1 MTLKSK
7 QRYFGVRADSGA
19 CRGYIYEVYGAQ
31 AQACLKELCDK
42 DSSLPVGGWPISSP
56 RVQEKCTC
64 WFNNQGRAS
73 LDCTVRASA
82 WNYKALLTWVGSFR
96 GLCAESSCIIKDFSN
111 YFYGQS
117 TVDKLHFI
125 LALDLHQVTAGPFGE
140 DHGICVD
147 LHDSLKAAHN
157 IN

>member
-1 MTLKSK
+1 MGRELS
-7 QRYFGVRADSGA
+7 RALRRIDHN
-19 CRGYIYEVYGAQ
+19 
-31 AQACLKELCDK
+31 
-42 DSSLPVGGWPISSP
+42 
-56 RVQEKCTC
+56 EKTKK
-64 WFNNQGRAS
+64 RRMA
-73 LDCTVRASA
+73 
-82 WNYKALLTWVGSFR
+82 
-96 GLCAESSCIIKDFSN
+96 SSCIIKDFSN

>member
-7 QRYFGVRADSGA
+7 QRYFGIRADSGA

-96 GLCAESSCIIKDFSN
+96 GLCAESITTKRLRSVGWHHHVSSKTSRTTSTAKVPWTSCTL
-111 YFYGQS
+111 Y
-117 TVDKLHFI
+117 LH
-125 LALDLHQVTAGPFGE
+125 
-140 DHGICVD
+140 
-147 LHDSLKAAHN
+147 
-157 IN
+157 